1 MSTSSSGW
9 NKEIET
15 ILDNIRLNSI
25 TLEEYHKTNYF
36 QYRKIV
42 IYIKVPVI
50 VISALNSIVSVSMQE
65 FTTML
70 VDIKRKKKPFLN
82 LSFAIFSPLSLAW
95 SVN

>member
-15 ILDNIRLNSI
+15 KLENFRLNSI

-65 FTTML
+65 FL
-70 VDIKRKKKPFLN
+70 PQNYVSLFIFFL
-82 LSFAIFSPLSLAW
+82 FG
-95 SVN
+95 